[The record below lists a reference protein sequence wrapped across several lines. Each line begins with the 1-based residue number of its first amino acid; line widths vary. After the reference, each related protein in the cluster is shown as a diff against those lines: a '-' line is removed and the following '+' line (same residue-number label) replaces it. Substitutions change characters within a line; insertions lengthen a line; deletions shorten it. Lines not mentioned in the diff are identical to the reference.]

1 MSKLNVFF
9 FFKLRDKGYVILLGF
24 KNVVNMIEKEYLR
37 QYSVQEFFGFFFYSD
52 DQQTNWNSLD
62 LFAFK
67 MYSW

>member
-1 MSKLNVFF
+1 MFFF

-24 KNVVNMIEKEYLR
+24 KNVVNMIEKEYLH
-37 QYSVQEFFGFFFYSD
+37 QYSVQEFFVFFFYSD